1 MKLLC
6 LITSSGERVPVIE
19 VSSINEAYEQAIAYL
34 HGNPPA
40 LPSQWELWETGP
52 EGTLRMTERL
62 LDKAF

>member
-6 LITSSGERVPVIE
+6 LITSSGERIPVVN
-19 VSSINEAYEQAIAYL
+19 VSSLDEAYEMAIDCL
-34 HGNPPA
+34 HRLPVA

>member
-6 LITSSGERVPVIE
+6 LITSSGERIPVVN
-19 VSSINEAYEQAIAYL
+19 VSSLDEAYEQAIAYL
-34 HGNPPA
+34 HGLPVA

-52 EGTLRMTERL
+52 EGTLVMVERL